1 MMIRDCRLYAV
12 PALLFFSSVLS
23 VAGQSIPNPVPLI
36 NNPLVPT
43 SLAPGSAAFTL
54 TVNGSG
60 FVSGSG
66 VNWNGSALAT
76 IFASNSQLTATV
88 PASKI
93 TTPGTAA
100 VTVVNPP
107 PGGGVSNTLFLI
119 VSITRKCANV
129 RHTAALCPFRICYQ
143 YSQC

>member
-76 IFASNSQLTATV
+76 IFASNSPHQ
-88 PASKI
+88 K
-93 TTPGTAA
+93 
-100 VTVVNPP
+100 
-107 PGGGVSNTLFLI
+107 
-119 VSITRKCANV
+119 
-129 RHTAALCPFRICYQ
+129 
-143 YSQC
+143 